1 MLCRKRIIACICT
14 VVMCFSIV
22 AVPASATENSDIG
35 WRIAE
40 TIFDSPFSSWA
51 VDLIK
56 EFLGSGTT
64 PETATPQDWQDAY
77 GKYVINIQ
85 NNYGTSAFTSDGG
98 FIIPLTWEVNRS
110 MYCTETMA
118 NSSSAASGTLLFSP
132 SFNAY
137 RVYMEYRAI
146 LPKINLPAGNMRYSV
161 GPYGMSARHKPV
173 ELTSYMNVSFYPGL
187 YYGGSELTTENQH
200 FGAGGSFVSVLDGP
214 YFTFGIDISSADS
227 SSLDTLRSLIRNDI
241 FSCFCSLYI
250 IFTPD
255 DGNVPAKDSRPGSL
269 HGITYG
275 YQNDTGEI
283 IVYTDVDSGM
293 FNEEGGYLYNPVTGE
308 TLQAASWYYD
318 YENRRYDIA
327 LANNQGSASLEY
339 GDDKATVTITNSGN
353 TTTYNY
359 FYMVPEGG
367 GGEVTPSPS
376 PSPEVCQHTYT
387 SSVTTPASCLSTGL
401 TTYTCS
407 KCGNTY
413 TEIIPA
419 TGHSYV
425 VDRTVNTTYD
435 KDGNI
440 LTQGYTIY
448 KCTGCGNEYKDADS
462 TGPPPSGGGDSGGN
476 WFTNLLQKI
485 GELLGS
491 VIGGLLELIG
501 TAIMSI
507 IDSLITLVGTA
518 VEKLSNLVNLF
529 GSFGEA
535 LGVLWSWL
543 PSEVVTVLVAG
554 VTVVIFAAVLK
565 IFL

>member
-1 MLCRKRIIACICT
+1 MLCSFAATGYPYFIC
-14 VVMCFSIV
+14 
-22 AVPASATENSDIG
+22 P
-35 WRIAE
+35 
-40 TIFDSPFSSWA
+40 
-51 VDLIK
+51 
-56 EFLGSGTT
+56 
-64 PETATPQDWQDAY
+64 DA
-77 GKYVINIQ
+77 
-85 NNYGTSAFTSDGG
+85 FSDGG
-98 FIIPLTWEVNRS
+98 
-110 MYCTETMA
+110 
-118 NSSSAASGTLLFSP
+118 SS
-132 SFNAY
+132 
-137 RVYMEYRAI
+137 
-146 LPKINLPAGNMRYSV
+146 
-161 GPYGMSARHKPV
+161 
-173 ELTSYMNVSFYPGL
+173 
-187 YYGGSELTTENQH
+187 
-200 FGAGGSFVSVLDGP
+200 VSV
-214 YFTFGIDISSADS
+214 
-227 SSLDTLRSLIRNDI
+227 N
-241 FSCFCSLYI
+241 
-250 IFTPD
+250 
-255 DGNVPAKDSRPGSL
+255 SRPGSL
-269 HGITYG
+269 QGITYG

-293 FNEEGGYLYNPVTGE
+293 FNEEGGYLFNPVTGE

-353 TTTYNY
+353 TATYNY

-476 WFTNLLQKI
+476 WFTNLLKKI

-491 VIGGLLELIG
+491 VVGGLLELIG

-543 PSEVVTVLVAG
+543 PPEVVTVLVAG